1 MERSNN
7 PIDFLK
13 QFIALL
19 EREKEALIH
28 NEGATIQSIVA
39 EKHVFIEWFPTFNF
53 QQEADNE
60 VEALVDTIRHLQET
74 NLLLTKQALDYQE
87 AVMEALSKGVKKA
100 GKTYSKSGQ
109 QTGLTQA
116 SILNQSL

>member
-28 NEGATIQSIVA
+28 NEGATIQSIVG
-39 EKHVFIEWFPTFNF
+39 EKQSFIEWFPTFNF

-60 VEALVDTIRHLQET
+60 IEALVYTIRHLQET
-74 NLLLTKQALDYQE
+74 NLLLTKQALNYQD
-87 AVMEALSKGVKKA
+87 AVMEALSKSVNKA

-116 SILNQSL
+116 NILNQSL

>member
-1 MERSNN
+1 MEKTNN

-28 NEGATIQSIVA
+28 NEGATIQSIVG
-39 EKHVFIEWFPTFNF
+39 EKQGFIEWFPTFNF

-60 VEALVDTIRHLQET
+60 IEALVYTIRHLQET
-74 NLLLTKQALDYQE
+74 NLLLTKQALNYQD
-87 AVMEALSKGVKKA
+87 AVMEALSKSVNKA

-116 SILNQSL
+116 NILNQSL

>member
-28 NEGATIQSIVA
+28 NEGAVIQSIVA
-39 EKHVFIEWFPTFNF
+39 EKQGFIEWFPTFNF

-60 VEALVDTIRHLQET
+60 IEALVYTIRHLQET
-74 NLLLTKQALDYQE
+74 NLLLTKQALNYQD
-87 AVMEALSKGVKKA
+87 AVMEALSKSVNKA

>member
-1 MERSNN
+1 MEITNN
-7 PIDFLK
+7 PIQFLK
-13 QFIALL
+13 QFITLL
-19 EREKEALIH
+19 ELEKEALIH
-28 NEGATIQSIVA
+28 NQGATIQSVIA
-39 EKHVFIEWFPTFNF
+39 EKQGFIEWFPTFDF
-53 QQEADNE
+53 QQGTDNE
-60 VEALVDTIRHLQET
+60 VEALVDTIRQLQET

>member
-1 MERSNN
+1 MEKTNN

-28 NEGATIQSIVA
+28 NQGATIQSIVG
-39 EKHVFIEWFPTFNF
+39 EKQGFIEWFPTFDF
-53 QQEADNE
+53 QQESDNE
-60 VEALVDTIRHLQET
+60 VEALVYTIRHLQET
-74 NLLLTKQALDYQE
+74 NLLLTKQALNYQN
-87 AVMEALSKGVKKA
+87 AVMEALSKSVNKA

-109 QTGLTQA
+109 QTGSTQA
-116 SILNQSL
+116 NILNQSL

>member
-28 NEGATIQSIVA
+28 NEGATIQSIVG
-39 EKHVFIEWFPTFNF
+39 EKQGFIEWFPTFNF

-60 VEALVDTIRHLQET
+60 IEALVYTIRHLQET
-74 NLLLTKQALDYQE
+74 NLLLTKQALNYQD
-87 AVMEALSKGVKKA
+87 AVMEALSKSVNKA

-116 SILNQSL
+116 NILNQSL